1 MPPLDP
7 EAYWRSTWRAPVARL
22 ARQDDRGHISLR
34 VDAAM
39 RQLGTGFAYDI
50 FDHRFVPS
58 PPSLPGLAG
67 EPDIC
72 LVLADA
78 VGDRF
83 AVAEC
88 ERAATKAL
96 AVHDLLHTALC
107 DLVIRATSGRR
118 DVNAITR
125 WIMGDDDEPP
135 TG

>member
-7 EAYWRSTWRAPVARL
+7 EAYWRSTWRTPVARL
-22 ARQDDRGHISLR
+22 ARQADREHISQRVEAALR
-34 VDAAM
+34 H
-39 RQLGTGFAYDI
+39 RGGGFAYDI
-50 FDHRFVPS
+50 FDRQFLLSTPA
-58 PPSLPGLAG
+58 LPGLAG

-72 LVLADA
+72 LVLTDA

-83 AVAEC
+83 AVAER

-107 DLVIRATSGRR
+107 DLVTRATSGQR

-125 WIMGDDDEPP
+125 WIMGHDDEPP